1 MASNA
6 ICYVFSTNPSGCWF
20 FLLTTKLTSLS
31 SREKEELKGR
41 KIDLEAKFASI
52 TAVLKDKSYTKRP
65 VPTLK
70 QILRFLKKEKGVSD
84 DVLNTI
90 TLENVCEKWN
100 TLWKFDNGV
109 KFISNMLI

>member
-6 ICYVFSTNPSGCWF
+6 ICYVFSTNPSGCRQE
-20 FLLTTKLTSLS
+20 KDQRK
-31 SREKEELKGR
+31 REKEELKRR
-41 KIDLEAKFASI
+41 KIDLETKFASI

-65 VPTLK
+65 VPILK

-84 DVLNTI
+84 DVVSTI

-100 TLWKFDNGV
+100 TL
-109 KFISNMLI
+109 